1 MKVGDPVEVYSAF
14 EQTWASGF
22 EIADVRDRGYGVRR
36 THDGALIPNTTSPD
50 DLRPATQH
58 HH

>member
-1 MKVGDPVEVYSAF
+1 MKVGDPVEVYSSF

-22 EIADVRDRGYGVRR
+22 EISDIRDGGYGVRR
-36 THDGALIPNTTSPD
+36 THDGALIPNTTSPRD
-50 DLRPATQH
+50 VRPATQH